1 MYQRGFIHAKVL
13 IVDDKLA
20 TVGTA
25 NMDMRSFF
33 SNFEQNAVLFDR
45 HLVARL
51 AGQFQLDLRRC
62 RELEAS
68 EFKGLPRW
76 KKVREGAARLL
87 APLF

>member
-1 MYQRGFIHAKVL
+1 M
-13 IVDDKLA
+13 DDKLA

-25 NMDMRSFF
+25 NMDVRSFF
-33 SNFEQNAVLFDR
+33 SNFEQNAVMFDR

-51 AGQFQLDLRRC
+51 AGQFQLDLRKC

-68 EFKGLPRW
+68 EFKGRPVWR
-76 KKVREGAARLL
+76 KGREIVARLL